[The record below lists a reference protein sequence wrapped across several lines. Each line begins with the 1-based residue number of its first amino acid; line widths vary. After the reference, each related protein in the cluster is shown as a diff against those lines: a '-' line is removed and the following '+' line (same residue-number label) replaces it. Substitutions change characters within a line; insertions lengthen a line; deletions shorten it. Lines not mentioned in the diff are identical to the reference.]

1 MAKYRKQVFFLNYF
15 DIAMSHVQRTEER
28 QRQALHVWP
37 VRLRLVNQPGARGIR
52 DDYDGRAGDG
62 ACVCESM
69 QLQLFTSQGWK
80 QGDGEKVHR
89 RLSESAEHLFQNR
102 QQEDR
107 RSHFKMIFC
116 WISLQHDN
124 AEFYIRWYCWR
135 TVTIKRLTFLCRPC
149 SFSLGSHLWNQYCK
163 CSIIAI
169 SI

>member
-1 MAKYRKQVFFLNYF
+1 MAKYRKQGFFFNYF

-52 DDYDGRAGDG
+52 DNYDGSAGDG
-62 ACVCESM
+62 PCDCESIIM
-69 QLQLFTSQGWK
+69 QLFTSQGWK
-80 QGDGEKVHR
+80 QGDGEEVHR

-116 WISLQHDN
+116 RISSQNDN

-149 SFSLGSHLWNQYCK
+149 SLSLESHLWNQY
-163 CSIIAI
+163 
-169 SI
+169 

>member
-1 MAKYRKQVFFLNYF
+1 
-15 DIAMSHVQRTEER
+15 MSHVQRTEEQ

-80 QGDGEKVHR
+80 QGDGEEVHR

-107 RSHFKMIFC
+107 RSHFKMILC
-116 WISLQHDN
+116 WIPLQHDN
-124 AEFYIRWYCWR
+124 AELYKRWYCWR
-135 TVTIKRLTFLCRPC
+135 TVAIKRPTLLRRPC
-149 SFSLGSHLWNQYCK
+149 SFSLESNLWNQYA
-163 CSIIAI
+163 SN
-169 SI
+169 